1 LNKLREM
8 GISKNTFCI
17 TEYGDIVSVYD
28 VVKAVLDYERGTKSE
43 GELS

>member
-1 LNKLREM
+1 M

-17 TEYGDIVSVYD
+17 TEFGDIVSVYD
-28 VVKAVLDYERGTKSE
+28 VVKAVLDYERGREGK

>member
-1 LNKLREM
+1 LNKLKEM

-28 VVKAVLDYERGTKSE
+28 VVKAILEYERGRKGE

>member
-1 LNKLREM
+1 M

-28 VVKAVLDYERGTKSE
+28 VVKAVLDYERRREGT
-43 GELS
+43 GEPS